1 MILEGR
7 PLKGK
12 ELVNLK
18 QFLNRMEL
26 KYEDE
31 IEYSIC
37 ILDNDSYK
45 IIGTGSVEQNV
56 IKCLAIDPLHQGKGL
71 ASIIISSLVQYSF
84 EKEVTHLFIYTKPK
98 NQKLLAE
105 MGFYRILMTEDI
117 LFMENRQEGFSSFLK
132 QLLEETPSEALEHK
146 KQIGA
151 VVANCDPFT
160 KGHRYLIESA
170 LKKCDYLHL
179 FILSDDRGRFRA
191 KQRYE
196 MVKEGIRGLDNVIL
210 HHTSDYM
217 ISSAT
222 FPTYFF
228 KDKVQGQRA
237 NCKLD
242 LELFVKKIAP
252 ELRITKRFVGTEPM
266 CRITNSYNEE
276 MKKWLPLHGIYVEEI
291 QRKELKGKPISASE
305 VRHFLKE
312 KQYTKIKELVPEQVY
327 GILMKINGGWS

>member
-1 MILEGR
+1 
-7 PLKGK
+7 
-12 ELVNLK
+12 
-18 QFLNRMEL
+18 
-26 KYEDE
+26 
-31 IEYSIC
+31 
-37 ILDNDSYK
+37 
-45 IIGTGSVEQNV
+45 
-56 IKCLAIDPLHQGKGL
+56 
-71 ASIIISSLVQYSF
+71 
-84 EKEVTHLFIYTKPK
+84 
-98 NQKLLAE
+98 
-105 MGFYRILMTEDI
+105 
-117 LFMENRQEGFSSFLK
+117 MENRQEGFSSFLK

-179 FILSDDRGRFRA
+179 FILSDDKGMFRA

-217 ISSAT
+217 I
-222 FPTYFF
+222 PTYFF

-252 ELRITKRFVGTEPM
+252 ELGITKRFVGTEPM

-312 KQYTKIKELVPEQVY
+312 KRYAKIKELVPEQVY